1 MKYKERPVV
10 VYFES
15 VNNIKVYKTVKSA
28 MAETTE
34 YNYQQLAKR
43 LRETKIVPV
52 DNGFLKMVNVLWSQR
67 SAKFVGIP
75 SPLPTPPRK
84 WYAVQY
90 AQWRTPSS
98 RNKSNGERR
107 RRSAKMHLKPT
118 RIGSGRYKRN
128 STVTSGYGIKTSL
141 ASVVESL

>member
-28 MAETTE
+28 RAETSE

-52 DNGFLKMVNVLWSQR
+52 DNGFLKMVEVLWNQR
-67 SAKFVGIP
+67 SV
-75 SPLPTPPRK
+75 
-84 WYAVQY
+84 
-90 AQWRTPSS
+90 
-98 RNKSNGERR
+98 
-107 RRSAKMHLKPT
+107 RSA
-118 RIGSGRYKRN
+118 RIPYSKIHHNANGMQSDLRDG
-128 STVTSGYGIKTSL
+128 VH
-141 ASVVESL
+141 

>member
-28 MAETTE
+28 MAETSE

-52 DNGFLKMVNVLWSQR
+52 DNGFLKMVDVLWGTGAYFQES
-67 SAKFVGIP
+67 VG
-75 SPLPTPPRK
+75 STLQQNG
-84 WYAVQY
+84 WDG
-90 AQWRTPSS
+90 RTYSIVS
-98 RNKSNGERR
+98 GIASDKKYWS
-107 RRSAKMHLKPT
+107 T
-118 RIGSGRYKRN
+118 IGQ
-128 STVTSGYGIKTSL
+128 TQ
-141 ASVVESL
+141 

>member
-28 MAETTE
+28 MAETSE

-52 DNGFLKMVNVLWSQR
+52 DNGFLKMVDVLWGTGAYFQESEGSTLQR
-67 SAKFVGIP
+67 KGCDGKTYSIASGIH
-75 SPLPTPPRK
+75 S
-84 WYAVQY
+84 
-90 AQWRTPSS
+90 
-98 RNKSNGERR
+98 GEEF
-107 RRSAKMHLKPT
+107 SIT
-118 RIGSGRYKRN
+118 IGQ
-128 STVTSGYGIKTSL
+128 TQ
-141 ASVVESL
+141 